1 MTEVD
6 MPKKVPPE
14 PSGDPQTSVTEEGGK
29 AMKLVAEMLAG
40 NIVDIRPQL
49 DFTSQLGFFYPY
61 AESVLEVKGE
71 EVVSILEAL
80 ANREI
85 LKRSFFEKLLRCPQC
100 QSVNLRPSQ
109 HCPRCAAGNI
119 ARGRILEH
127 FVCKHVGLEDEYIS
141 RGRYV
146 CPECKQELRT
156 IGSDYQSLGLLYKC
170 RDCDNV
176 FNQPTIK
183 WRCLECSALTPQEKI
198 PEINIYSYSFNE
210 ERRSWLE
217 FELKPKRRLIDF
229 LKQRG
234 YEVTENATVKGRS
247 GAEHKI
253 DILATRDDGVVT
265 YKIAIGV
272 KVAEERIGLHEI
284 FDFDDTVYNSGIHD
298 KVLVVVPGLHR
309 EAEKFASLQRIKVLE
324 VRDLETVLAS
334 AVSKP
339 IVEKKREP
347 FEFKSK
353 SQLIEYLKKIGY
365 QVEENAQV
373 QGKSGA
379 KHTLDVLATRDDG
392 LVTHHIAI
400 GVEVAEKAIELEKV
414 FDFDDK
420 AYDSGILDK
429 VFIAIPGLS
438 REAAQFAQRQKIRV
452 FEVKEVEPSG

>member
-1 MTEVD
+1 T
-6 MPKKVPPE
+6 
-14 PSGDPQTSVTEEGGK
+14 
-29 AMKLVAEMLAG
+29 
-40 NIVDIRPQL
+40 QL
-49 DFTSQLGFFYPY
+49 DTRQLGISLQGLSLFFYISRGGLTFKVQAGQ
-61 AESVLEVKGE
+61 AEAEKECLRAHIVGTGKGE

-80 ANREI
+80 ANKEI
-85 LKRSFFEKLLRCPQC
+85 LKRSFFETLLRCPQC

-183 WRCLECSALTPQEKI
+183 WRCLECSSLTPQEKI
-198 PEINIYSYSFNE
+198 PEINVYSYSFNE
-210 ERRSWLE
+210 ERRGWLE
-217 FELKPKRRLIDF
+217 FELKPKRHLIDF

-234 YEVTENATVKGRS
+234 YEVTENAIVKGSS

-272 KVAEERIGLHEI
+272 KVAEDRIGLHEI
-284 FDFDDTVYNSGIHD
+284 FDFDDTVYDSGIHD

-339 IVEKKREP
+339 SVEIKKEP

-373 QGKSGA
+373 QGRSGA
-379 KHTLDVLATRDDG
+379 KHTLDILATRDDG
-392 LVTHHIAI
+392 LVTHRIAA
-400 GVEVAEKAIELEKV
+400 GVEVA
-414 FDFDDK
+414 
-420 AYDSGILDK
+420 
-429 VFIAIPGLS
+429 
-438 REAAQFAQRQKIRV
+438 
-452 FEVKEVEPSG
+452 